1 MRLQKAPD
9 AWGMVAGQVAD
20 IESEDKACSREMLD
34 YIHLT
39 KTAALIV
46 AAVRA
51 GAQLGGADAETL
63 NNLTIYAENL
73 GLAFQIADDI
83 LDVVGSE
90 KEMGKKA
97 GVDQVKKKST
107 YPSLYGL
114 EASKAKLMEL
124 TDNAIEALSSYYDNA
139 ELFTKLATDLTSTRQ
154 ISMKKLLEY
163 QFPQDLKT
171 MTENEFGDFYPMRI
185 GIS

>member
-1 MRLQKAPD
+1 M
-9 AWGMVAGQVAD
+9 
-20 IESEDKACSREMLD
+20 
-34 YIHLT
+34 
-39 KTAALIV
+39 
-46 AAVRA
+46 
-51 GAQLGGADAETL
+51 
-63 NNLTIYAENL
+63 TIYAENL

-139 ELFTKLATDLTSTRQ
+139 EFFTKLATDLAVRG
-154 ISMKKLLEY
+154 K
-163 QFPQDLKT
+163 
-171 MTENEFGDFYPMRI
+171 
-185 GIS
+185 